1 MRDYY
6 KTLGLKRGASKSQIR
21 KKWLELAKRYHPDHN
36 PDDPA
41 AEDRFKEIQ
50 IAYSFLIDDNKRAIY
65 DLTGSEQ
72 YSSAAASQSQV
83 ENYFY
88 CKVMPSTIPMNDEVH
103 VAFTYSSA
111 GRLFNRPGFRDFHVT
126 GPPYVSSRYVIHNGI
141 SVRETTLTFI
151 VCPLRQ
157 GTILIDPASI
167 QIGTKKFTSD
177 PQTVLSLPR
186 DCFYM
191 KNQLAGPDPYEYPMH
206 YESERDVLHSN
217 KSWRRLHH
225 VVLIPRSRTAMLFH
239 TLGSALK
246 IVCTIS
252 AVVYFAEYV
261 GIYAAAVAGNVIG
274 WVNCRMLYAVAGVK
288 PKFRYSDSFPL
299 VQEYLEK
306 GYESGVDQA
315 FPMVKSNWIY
325 WVTKSMT

>member
-1 MRDYY
+1 LRDYY
-6 KTLGLKRGASKSQIR
+6 KTLGLKRGASRAQIR
-21 KKWLELAKRYHPDHN
+21 KKWLELAKKHHPDHN
-36 PDDPA
+36 PDNPL

-65 DLTGSEQ
+65 DLTGTDQFSPVTTQ
-72 YSSAAASQSQV
+72 QSQI

-88 CKVMPSTIPMNDEVH
+88 CKVTPSTIPMNDEVY

-111 GRLFNRPGFRDFHVT
+111 GRLFNRPVFRDFHIT
-126 GPPYVSSRYVIHNGI
+126 GPPYVSSRYVIHNGV

-157 GTILIDPASI
+157 GTILIGPASI
-167 QIGTKKFTSD
+167 QIGSRKFISD
-177 PQTVLSLPR
+177 PQTILSLAR

-191 KNQLAGPDPYEYPMH
+191 KNQSAGPDPYEFPMH
-206 YESERDVLHSN
+206 YESDRDTLHSN

-225 VVLIPRSRTAMLFH
+225 VVLIPRSRMAMLFH

-252 AVVYFAEYV
+252 AVVYFNDYL
-261 GIYAAAVAGNVIG
+261 GFWGSAAAGNIVG
-274 WVNCRMLYAVAGVK
+274 WMNCRMLYAVAGVK

-299 VQEYLEK
+299 VQEYLDK
-306 GYESGVDQA
+306 GYEPGVDQA

-325 WVTKSMT
+325 MVTKSVT